1 MNPVIWKIHIYLI
14 TGENRVGMRQ
24 IAAVR
29 DPKTNS
35 SRFKTLIRMVINA
48 VDRQTDNRIIETFGR
63 ILASVL
69 QQVWQVLK
77 RGIRHTVEVR
87 VSLYSSQRV
96 IWFHSRSLHSS
107 LWFPSKRPGKGRER
121 NAWPSIPLWYILAS
135 QMRCDSTRKSISKR
149 HTDNVFSGVL
159 VSVKGEGHLQVLLL
173 EQQSGLDSKITSFQ
187 RL

>member
-107 LWFPSKRPGKGRER
+107 L
-121 NAWPSIPLWYILAS
+121 
-135 QMRCDSTRKSISKR
+135 
-149 HTDNVFSGVL
+149 
-159 VSVKGEGHLQVLLL
+159 
-173 EQQSGLDSKITSFQ
+173 
-187 RL
+187 